1 MKSNKNL
8 AEKGEDILESVVSS
22 WLRGAFPAL
31 PEEGIQVNQGLSLLP
46 VLVDIYVF
54 KTKMFK
60 MFKMFISPD
69 FSNLEKDRPHFVIII
84 LRN

>member
-54 KTKMFK
+54 ETK

>member
-8 AEKGEDILESVVSS
+8 AEKGEDILDSVVSS

-60 MFKMFISPD
+60 MFISPD

>member
-31 PEEGIQVNQGLSLLP
+31 PEEGIQVNQGLSSLP
-46 VLVDIYVF
+46 VLVGIYVF
-54 KTKMFK
+54 KT
-60 MFKMFISPD
+60 
-69 FSNLEKDRPHFVIII
+69 
-84 LRN
+84 

>member
-31 PEEGIQVNQGLSLLP
+31 PEEGIQVNQGLSSLP
-46 VLVDIYVF
+46 EILIILVDFYVF
-54 KTKMFK
+54 KTKCSK
-60 MFKMFISPD
+60 SSYLRY
-69 FSNLEKDRPHFVIII
+69 FSNLEKGRPHFVIII
-84 LRN
+84 